1 MPHRDA
7 STETPHSESEPKLA
21 APVDVPPDTTSTR
34 TRGRGGEPPKF
45 VSGSILR
52 HILVMTGAGAVGLMA
67 IFIGDLANMWF
78 LSRLNDEAVIAA
90 IGYASSILFFTISIG
105 IGLSIAATSLV
116 SPAIGAGYRMRA
128 RRLSVN
134 VHLATFA
141 VSLVLG
147 IGVWAASSWMLTKL
161 GAAGRTHD
169 LAGDYLDI
177 LLPSLPL
184 LAVAMTSAAVLRS
197 VGDARRAMN
206 VTLIIA
212 VVNVIL
218 DPILIFG
225 LDLGIRGAAIAST
238 VARVAALAVGLYGV
252 MKVHD
257 LMGRPRLRPF
267 LGDVRAMLA
276 IAAPAILTN
285 IATPAANAYVT
296 AAIAPS
302 GDAAVAAWAIIGRI
316 MPVAFGAIYAL
327 SGTIG
332 PIIGQ
337 NHGARRYDRVREAIR
352 QSLAVTAVFTLL
364 AWALLAIFAE
374 PLASTFRATGE
385 AAELVI
391 LFCRTLAPLFVFMG
405 ALFIANAVFN
415 TLGYAHYSTVL
426 NWLRATVG
434 TVPFVDAG
442 ATMAG
447 AKGVLAGNMIGGV
460 LFGIVAAGLSF
471 WLVDRIAAQRGLP
484 AAPGGGDAGPR

>member
-1 MPHRDA
+1 MAAHRDT
-7 STETPHSESEPKLA
+7 SRA
-21 APVDVPPDTTSTR
+21 AARPQDRPR
-34 TRGRGGEPPKF
+34 TAEPPKF
-45 VSGSILR
+45 VTGSILR
-52 HILVMTGAGAVGLMA
+52 HILVMTGAGALGLMA
-67 IFIGDLANMWF
+67 IFVGDLANMWF
-78 LSRLNDEAVIAA
+78 LSLLGDEAIIAA

-116 SPAIGAGYRMRA
+116 SPAIGAGHLVRA

-134 VHLATFA
+134 VHLASGVA
-141 VSLVLG
+141 SLVLG
-147 IGVWAASSWMLTKL
+147 LGVWLAAPWMLTKL
-161 GAAGRTHD
+161 GAAGRAHV
-169 LAGDYLDI
+169 LADAYLDI

-184 LAVAMTSAAVLRS
+184 LSVAMTSAAVLRS

-212 VVNVIL
+212 IVNVLL

-225 LDLGIRGAAIAST
+225 FGLGIQGAAIAST
-238 VARVAALAVGLYGV
+238 AARLAAFLVGLYGV
-252 MKVHD
+252 VSVHG

-276 IAAPAILTN
+276 IAAPAVLTN
-285 IATPAANAYVT
+285 VATPAANAYVT

-337 NHGARRYDRVREAIR
+337 NHGARHYDRVAEAIR
-352 QSLAVTAVFTLL
+352 QSLLVTLVFTLA
-364 AWALLAIFAE
+364 AWLLLALFAG
-374 PLASTFRATGE
+374 PLASAFRATGE
-385 AAELVI
+385 ARDLVV
-391 LFCRTLAPLFVFMG
+391 LFCRWLAPLFVFMG

-415 TLGYAHYSTVL
+415 TLGKPHYSTVL
-426 NWLRATVG
+426 NWLRATLG
-434 TVPFVDAG
+434 TVPFVDLG
-442 ATMAG
+442 ARLAG
-447 AKGVLAGNMIGGV
+447 AKGVLAGNMLGGV
-460 LFGIVAAGLSF
+460 LFGVVAVWLAFRVVRNLEAGSS
-471 WLVDRIAAQRGLP
+471 
-484 AAPGGGDAGPR
+484 GPR

>member
-1 MPHRDA
+1 MDATADA
-7 STETPHSESEPKLA
+7 SH
-21 APVDVPPDTTSTR
+21 PPRRSR
-34 TRGRGGEPPKF
+34 RRNGEPPKF

-67 IFIGDLANMWF
+67 IFVGDLANMWF
-78 LSRLNDEAVIAA
+78 LSRLGDEAVIAA

-116 SPAIGAGYRMRA
+116 SPAIGAGHWVRA

-134 VHLATFA
+134 VHVATFLI
-141 VSLVLG
+141 SLALG
-147 IGVWAASSWMLTKL
+147 LGVWLAAPWMLRQL
-161 GAAGRTHD
+161 GAGGRT
-169 LAGDYLDI
+169 LALARDYLDI

-206 VTLIIA
+206 VTLVIA
-212 VVNVIL
+212 IVNVIL

-225 LDLGIRGAAIAST
+225 FGLGIEGAAIAST
-238 VARVAALAVGLYGV
+238 VARLAALGVGLYGV
-252 MKVHD
+252 IGVHA

-276 IAAPAILTN
+276 IAIPAILTN

-296 AAIAPS
+296 AAIAVS

-327 SGTIG
+327 SGSIG

-337 NHGARRYDRVREAIR
+337 NHGARSYDRVSEALR
-352 QSLAVTAVFTLL
+352 QALIVTAAFTLV
-364 AWALLAIFAE
+364 AWALLALLAE
-374 PLASTFRATGE
+374 PLAAAFLATGE
-385 AAELVI
+385 AGELVV

-405 ALFIANAVFN
+405 ALFVANAAFN
-415 TLGYAHYSTVL
+415 TLGHAHYSTIL
-426 NWLRATVG
+426 NWLRATAG

-442 ATMAG
+442 AYLWG
-447 AKGVLAGNMIGGV
+447 AKGVLAGNMLGGV
-460 LFGIVAAGLSF
+460 VFGVVAVLLAF
-471 WLVDRIAAQRGLP
+471 RMVRTIAASGAAPVGPLP
-484 AAPGGGDAGPR
+484 AVESVELPPR

>member
-1 MPHRDA
+1 MATPIEA
-7 STETPHSESEPKLA
+7 PTEVNGA
-21 APVDVPPDTTSTR
+21 RV
-34 TRGRGGEPPKF
+34 RGRGGGPPIF

-116 SPAIGAGYRMRA
+116 SPAIGGGYRMRA

-134 VHLATFA
+134 VHLASGI
-141 VSLVLG
+141 VSLLLG
-147 IGVWAASSWMLTKL
+147 LGVWFAASWMLTKL
-161 GAAGRTHD
+161 GASGRAHD
-169 LAGDYLDI
+169 LARDYLDI

-206 VTLIIA
+206 VTLVIA
-212 VVNVIL
+212 IVNVIL

-238 VARVAALAVGLYGV
+238 AARFAALLVGLYGV
-252 MKVHD
+252 IKVHD
-257 LMGRPRLRPF
+257 LMGRPRLRTF
-267 LGDVRAMLA
+267 LGDVRAMLG

-296 AAIAPS
+296 SAIAPS
-302 GDAAVAAWAIIGRI
+302 GDDAVAAWAIIGRI

-352 QSLAVTAVFTLL
+352 RSLTVTAVFTLV
-364 AWALLAIFAE
+364 AWVLLAIFAV
-374 PLASTFRATGE
+374 PLASTFRITGE
-385 AAELVI
+385 AADLVI
-391 LFCRTLAPLFVFMG
+391 LFCRVLAPLFVFMG
-405 ALFIANAVFN
+405 ALFISNAVFN
-415 TLGYAHYSTVL
+415 TLGYAHYSSVL

-442 ATMAG
+442 AAMAG
-447 AKGVLAGNMIGGV
+447 AEGVLTGNMVGGV
-460 LFGIVAAGLSF
+460 LFGIFAAALSF
-471 WLVDRIAAQRGLP
+471 RLVDRIAAQPP
-484 AAPGGGDAGPR
+484 AAPPGTTGDAAPR

>member
-1 MPHRDA
+1 MAAPI
-7 STETPHSESEPKLA
+7 ETPA
-21 APVDVPPDTTSTR
+21 AQGNGR
-34 TRGRGGEPPKF
+34 ARGRSGEPPKF
-45 VSGSILR
+45 VTGSILR

-67 IFIGDLANMWF
+67 IFVGDLANMWF
-78 LSRLNDEAVIAA
+78 LSRLGDEAVIAA

-116 SPAIGAGYRMRA
+116 SPAIGAGYRVRA

-134 VHLATFA
+134 VHLATFV
-141 VSLVLG
+141 VSLALG
-147 IGVWAASSWMLTKL
+147 IGVWLAASWMLSRL
-161 GAAGRTHD
+161 GASGRAHE
-169 LAGDYLDI
+169 LARDYLDI

-212 VVNVIL
+212 IVNVIL

-238 VARVAALAVGLYGV
+238 AARLAALVVGLYGV
-252 MKVHD
+252 IKVHD

-337 NHGARRYDRVREAIR
+337 NHGARNYARVREAIR
-352 QSLAVTAVFTLL
+352 QSLIVTALFTLL
-364 AWALLAIFAE
+364 AWALLAIFAG
-374 PLASTFRATGE
+374 PLASTFRATGD
-385 AAELVI
+385 AAELVV

-405 ALFIANAVFN
+405 ALFISNAVFN

-426 NWLRATVG
+426 NWLRATIG
-434 TVPFVDAG
+434 TMPFVDAG
-442 ATMAG
+442 AAMAG
-447 AKGVLAGNMIGGV
+447 AKGVLAGNMLGGV
-460 LFGIVAAGLSF
+460 VFGIVAVALSF
-471 WLVDRIAAQRGLP
+471 RLVDRIAANHAAMPP
-484 AAPGGGDAGPR
+484 ARPPTPAGAGDAPPR